1 MYSNSCRA
9 AFLPAVPEACFA
21 VQQQYVYS
29 FVLYEAGTV
38 RVNYIS
44 LLIRYLSYCTKIT
57 NHLLSDV
64 CKELIRTLGPAKM
77 EKNVF
82 DNKT

>member
-64 CKELIRTLGPAKM
+64 CTNVPTTLGRVQS
-77 EKNVF
+77 EKN
-82 DNKT
+82 